1 MKSIN
6 SFDHGVLYSKLPEI
20 NTNVSVYK
28 RLAEAE
34 SHTALSAESQSS
46 QKTILDYENIA
57 CLEEFFCRSDNHK
70 INRITVH
77 RTFIEPLHKVNKVKI
92 EKSKKQNSYV
102 SKTGHKTDSPPSI

>member
-34 SHTALSAESQSS
+34 SHIALSAESQSN

-57 CLEEFFCRSDNHK
+57 CLEEFFCSS
-70 INRITVH
+70 
-77 RTFIEPLHKVNKVKI
+77 
-92 EKSKKQNSYV
+92 EKLKR
-102 SKTGHKTDSPPSI
+102 